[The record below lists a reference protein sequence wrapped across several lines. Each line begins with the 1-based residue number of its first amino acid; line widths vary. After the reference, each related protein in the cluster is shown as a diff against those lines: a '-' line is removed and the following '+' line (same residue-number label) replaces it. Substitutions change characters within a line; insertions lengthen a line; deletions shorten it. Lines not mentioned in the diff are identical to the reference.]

1 MRSPVSFLSLI
12 YLKMISLI
20 MLPCVVFSYFL
31 LYNDKT
37 RGKYLIFGLH
47 HRPQCLKVL
56 CSWKMMMLRKS
67 VDRFLYGRDLCHERV
82 NSRWNNVFCAIAR
95 LFLFVFHSSMIS
107 CRFCKKCL
115 EGQNLIIQKP
125 DLIYTANQLTGFCAI
140 RTLALGIVSKYYSKN
155 KRI

>member
-1 MRSPVSFLSLI
+1 MSSFL
-12 YLKMISLI
+12 IS
-20 MLPCVVFSYFL
+20 CSL

-47 HRPQCLKVL
+47 HRPQCLNVR

-107 CRFCKKCL
+107 CRFCKKSVL
-115 EGQNLIIQKP
+115 RRPVLSSIIQKP
-125 DLIYTANQLTGFCAI
+125 ELIYIANPLIGFYAI
-140 RTLALGIVSKYYSKN
+140 RTLASGIFSKYYFK
-155 KRI
+155 